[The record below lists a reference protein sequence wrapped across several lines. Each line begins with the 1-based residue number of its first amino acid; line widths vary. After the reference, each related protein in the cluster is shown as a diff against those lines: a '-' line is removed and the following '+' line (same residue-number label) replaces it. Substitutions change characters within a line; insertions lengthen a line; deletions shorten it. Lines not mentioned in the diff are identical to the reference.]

1 MQIMNR
7 NWTSPLV
14 LIALI
19 AIVLL
24 LRGQGHPDQA
34 PAVTVA
40 LLDGGTVDFARPDGK
55 VRLVEFWSTSCVPCV
70 RGMPGLADVHR
81 KFASRGFEVLAVAM
95 SYDAPDQVQA
105 FAEREK
111 LPFRVGFDPVGAID
125 RGFGGIHA
133 TPTSFLVDREGRI
146 VDRMIGIPNHSKLEA
161 SIEALLAPAS

>member
-1 MQIMNR
+1 M
-7 NWTSPLV
+7 

-34 PAVTVA
+34 PPVSVA

-70 RGMPGLADVHR
+70 RGMPKLAEVHR
-81 KFASRGFEVLAVAM
+81 KFESRGFEVVAVAM

-111 LPFRVGFDPVGAID
+111 LPFRVGFDPVGDID
-125 RGFGGIHA
+125 RGFGGIRA
-133 TPTSFLVDREGRI
+133 TPTSFLVDRTGRI
-146 VDRMIGIPNHSKLEA
+146 VERVVGNPGKSKLEA